1 MFTSLLRA
9 MWQWCSGSARKRS
22 LSRIPVEKLSA
33 GSEMRIDLSSY
44 SKPDMLKEAMD
55 LSTTT
60 LLGLMG
66 STDEPN
72 FVIVYAET
80 IAGNNLEFLFN
91 LGVEEGSTSSSADKS
106 PGTPPSSTTTTSG
119 GSGSRSRKS
128 DHLRIVK

>member
-9 MWQWCSGSARKRS
+9 TWRWCSGFGKKEFPSA
-22 LSRIPVEKLSA
+22 IPVEKLSA
-33 GSEMRIDLSSY
+33 GSEMRIDLSSS

-55 LSTTT
+55 LTTTT
-60 LLGLMG
+60 LLDLMG
-66 STDEPN
+66 STAEPN

-80 IAGNNLEFLFN
+80 IAGNSLEFLFN
-91 LGVEEGSTSSSADKS
+91 LGLEEDSTSSSADKS

-119 GSGSRSRKS
+119 GSGSRSRNS